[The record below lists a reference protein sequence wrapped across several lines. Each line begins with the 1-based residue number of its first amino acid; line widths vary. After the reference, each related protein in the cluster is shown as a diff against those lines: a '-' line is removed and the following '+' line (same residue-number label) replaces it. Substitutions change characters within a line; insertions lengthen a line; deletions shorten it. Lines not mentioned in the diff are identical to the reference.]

1 MNMPANKIFAN
12 PQDVEA
18 AFYEALAAGDL
29 EAMMQVWSED
39 EEVICIHPGWPRLS
53 GYAEVRESWRR
64 IFSNDARLT
73 LRVTQHSQFV
83 TPFAFISNVLEQ
95 FGQAGSEGMAA
106 PVAATNIYTRGAL
119 GWRMV
124 AHHASP
130 VPPLDEMPK
139 VLH

>member
-1 MNMPANKIFAN
+1 MPSNRIFAS
-12 PQDVEA
+12 PQDVET

-29 EAMMQVWSED
+29 DAMMQVWSED
-39 EEVICIHPGWPRLS
+39 EDIVCIHPGWPRLS

-64 IFSNDARLT
+64 IFANDARMT
-73 LRVTQHSQFV
+73 LHISQQQQCV
-83 TPFAFISNVLEQ
+83 TPFAVISHVLER
-95 FGQAGSEGMAA
+95 FGQEGEENLSA

-130 VPPLDEMPK
+130 VPPDSVDSTPK

>member
-1 MNMPANKIFAN
+1 MPANKIFAN

-53 GYAEVRESWRR
+53 GYTEVRESWRR

-73 LRVTQHSQFV
+73 LHVTQQSQFV
-83 TPFAFISNVLEQ
+83 TPFAVISNVLEQ
-95 FGQAGSEGMAA
+95 FGQAGDESLAA

-130 VPPLDEMPK
+130 VPPDSLDDMPK

>member
-1 MNMPANKIFAN
+1 MPANKIFAN

-73 LRVTQHSQFV
+73 LRVTQQSQFV

-95 FGQAGSEGMAA
+95 FGQAGSENMAA

-130 VPPLDEMPK
+130 VPPASLDEMPK

>member
-1 MNMPANKIFAN
+1 MPTNKIFAS
-12 PQDVEA
+12 PQDVES
-18 AFYEALAAGDL
+18 AFYEALGAGDL
-29 EAMMQVWSED
+29 DAMMQVWSED
-39 EEVICIHPGWPRLS
+39 EEIVCIHPGWPRLS

-64 IFSNDARLT
+64 IFANDARLT
-73 LRVTQHSQFV
+73 LRVTQQAQLV
-83 TPFAFISNVLEQ
+83 TPFAVISSVLEQ
-95 FGQAGSEGMAA
+95 FGRADDASVAA

-130 VPPLDEMPK
+130 VPPDSLDETPK